1 MNCKEMKSTRK
12 SGNCKRPYE
21 LGRRQEA
28 TDQSRAAILKA
39 ARSLLESQGF
49 LRLTMDALARSSG
62 VTRQTVHNLFGT
74 KAELLEALF
83 DHLANDGGLGRMP
96 LVMQQSDPE
105 AMLTGLVEIFTGYWS
120 KHRMILKRIHG
131 IAAID
136 PEFGKAVAARNN
148 RRRGLAAR
156 VVERLRGRVDAQRAA
171 ALYALTGFEFFDV
184 MAEYC
189 GNEGAAAKAVMEM
202 VKRDQGLGTTDTGS
216 AGWGGES
223 IHVKVE

>member
-1 MNCKEMKSTRK
+1 MKDKRN
-12 SGNCKRPYE
+12 SGPCKRQYE

-28 TDQSRAAILKA
+28 TDQSRVAILKA
-39 ARSLLESQGF
+39 ARALLESQGF
-49 LRLTMDALARSSG
+49 LRLTMEGLARESG

-96 LVMQQSDPE
+96 LVMQQQNPK
-105 AMLTGLVEIFTGYWS
+105 AMLTGLVEIFTGYWA
-120 KHRMILKRIHG
+120 KDRMVLRRIHG

-136 PEFGKAVAARNN
+136 PEFGKAVAARNY

-156 VVERLRGRVDAQRAA
+156 VVERLHGSADGRRAA
-171 ALYALTGFEFFDV
+171 ALYSLTSFDFFDV

-189 GNEGAAAKAVMEM
+189 GSEEAAAKAVMEM
-202 VKRDQGLGTTDTGS
+202 VRETVG
-216 AGWGGES
+216 
-223 IHVKVE
+223 

>member
-1 MNCKEMKSTRK
+1 MKDKRN
-12 SGNCKRPYE
+12 SGPCKRQYE

-28 TDQSRAAILKA
+28 TDQSRVAILKA
-39 ARSLLESQGF
+39 ARALLESQGF
-49 LRLTMDALARSSG
+49 LRLTMEGLARESG

-96 LVMQQSDPE
+96 LVMQQQNPE
-105 AMLTGLVEIFTGYWS
+105 AMLTGLVEIFTGYWA
-120 KHRMILKRIHG
+120 KHRMVLRRIHG

-136 PEFGKAVAARNN
+136 PEFGKAVAARNY

-156 VVERLRGRVDAQRAA
+156 VVDRLHGAADARRAA

-184 MAEYC
+184 MVEYC
-189 GNEGAAAKAVMEM
+189 GTEAAAAKTVMEM
-202 VKRDQGLGTTDTGS
+202 VRQAVGKCRT
-216 AGWGGES
+216 
-223 IHVKVE
+223 